1 MAMTMGIAEAKNNLS
16 RVASEVERTGTPVTI
31 LRNNKTCAAIVP
43 MEMLIERDP
52 VSAAVDF
59 MDEYADVFRKLA

>member
-16 RVASEVERTGTPVTI
+16 RVASEVEPVTI
-31 LRNNKTCAAIVP
+31 LRNNKPCAAIVP